1 MKHRFSDFIVNEID
15 LNGDVVWFQPENNL
29 QKWKKANIEHTLPGM
44 VYEEDKQEEVEE
56 IKQPEKKIDVDPLA
70 LE

>member
-15 LNGDVVWFQPENNL
+15 INGDVVWFQPETNL